1 MSKVA
6 VVTGAGS
13 GVGRAVVAR
22 MAREGWNVALIGR
35 SIESLKETITFS
47 GSACG
52 ARLEAFPCDIGD
64 QRAIMEIATQ
74 VEQSLGAPSALIN
87 SAGTNVPKRSLDVL
101 SPEDFDSMI
110 RTNLSGAFYFVHA
123 FLPAMKRAGGGTI
136 VNILS
141 DAGIIAN
148 GKAGPGYCAS
158 KFGARGLT
166 QAINIE
172 QRQHGIRATGI
183 FPGDINTP
191 LLNRRPIP
199 PTPEQRAQMLQPEDV
214 AECVM
219 LAINLP
225 HRAVVEELVVR
236 PRY

>member
-22 MAREGWNVALIGR
+22 LAGDGWNVALIGR
-35 SIESLKETITFS
+35 SIESLKETISLTVPVQ
-47 GSACG
+47 G
-52 ARLEAFPCDIGD
+52 ARLEAYPCDIGD
-64 QRAIMEIATQ
+64 QRGIHDVSVK
-74 VEQSLGAPSALIN
+74 VEQSLGGPSALVN
-87 SAGTNVPKRSLDVL
+87 SAGTKVPKRSLDVL
-101 SPEDFDSMI
+101 TPEAFDTMI
-110 RTNLSGAFYFVHA
+110 RTNLNGAFYLANA

-136 VNILS
+136 VNIVS
-141 DAGIIAN
+141 DAAIIPNA
-148 GKAGPGYCAS
+148 KAGAGYSAS
-158 KFGARGLT
+158 KFGVRGLT
-166 QAINIE
+166 QSINIE

-191 LLNRRPIP
+191 LLNRRPVP
-199 PTPEQRAQMLQPEDV
+199 PSPEQRAQMLQPEDV

-225 HRAVVEELVVR
+225 ARAVVEELLVR

>member
-13 GVGRAVVAR
+13 GVGRAVVVR

-35 SIESLKETITFS
+35 SADSLNETIRLS
-47 GSACG
+47 GSPEG
-52 ARLEAFPCDIGD
+52 KLLGFPCDIGD
-64 QRAIMEIATQ
+64 QKAVTDVAANVDR
-74 VEQSLGAPSALIN
+74 SLGAASALVN

-101 SPEDFDSMI
+101 SSEDFDTMI
-110 RTNLSGAFYFVHA
+110 RTNLNGAFYFVHA
-123 FLPAMKRAGGGTI
+123 FLPAMKRGGGGTI
-136 VNILS
+136 VNIIS
-141 DAGIIAN
+141 DAAIIPNA
-148 GKAGPGYCAS
+148 KAGPGYCAS
-158 KFGARGLT
+158 KFGVRGLT
-166 QAINIE
+166 QSINIE

-183 FPGDINTP
+183 FPGDIDTP
-191 LLNRRPIP
+191 LLNRRPVP